1 MKLHKNNKK
10 NLQERNRKNWTSEV
24 FKRFLNLEIVDFSKQ
39 FSSSQLN
46 TKYVV
51 WLIMV
56 TKRQHRQ
63 KK

>member
-1 MKLHKNNKK
+1 MICMKLHKNNKK

-24 FKRFLNLEIVDFSKQ
+24 FKRFLNLEIVDSSKQ

-51 WLIMV
+51 
-56 TKRQHRQ
+56 
-63 KK
+63 